1 MWNYI
6 QLIGR
11 LTRDPINKS
20 FGSESNLAT
29 FSIAQNRKLKGQDVA
44 NYFDCKGWNKVSERA
59 SKLKKGDMVVVQ
71 GRLEQETWDDNNG
84 NKRSKHVVNVQSI
97 LVIPSR
103 NQDDDP
109 SIGYETQVSYND
121 VPDGEP
127 IF

>member
-44 NYFDCKGWNKVSERA
+44 NYFDCKGWNKVAERA

-71 GRLEQETWDDNNG
+71 GRLE
-84 NKRSKHVVNVQSI
+84 K
-97 LVIPSR
+97 
-103 NQDDDP
+103 
-109 SIGYETQVSYND
+109 
-121 VPDGEP
+121 
-127 IF
+127 